1 MKKTINFRVD
11 AMLYRQIKFLASCQN
26 KTMTGYLLDLVKK
39 DMQKI

>member
-11 AMLYRQIKFLASCQN
+11 AMLYRQIKFLAACQN
-26 KTMTGYLLDLVKK
+26 KTMTSYLLDLVKK